1 MNAQEPTS
9 RQRTRTP
16 LLATRRLIALTAAL
30 ALASGLAAGAGGEAG
45 GQGECRGERDESA
58 RGEQRRPRALA

>member
-30 ALASGLAAGAGGEAG
+30 ALASGLAAGAGGAAVMRENRCGCANPTPPTRPG
-45 GQGECRGERDESA
+45 GG
-58 RGEQRRPRALA
+58 LV